1 MYDSCDPQPPT
12 KLIHTPI
19 APPRASFSS
28 EVIYLKLWQEFATA
42 RPKDWAAIF
51 HTSGP
56 VRQRAAS
63 VAASF
68 IVFMGCAG
76 GRDFTARAI
85 EFADKLDISFSRES
99 AFIAIWAIDNQRQ
112 NWRNHNLRL
121 CETILASEP
130 PYDPNRNMVYWG
142 RVPTITND
150 DHDILES
157 MVRWWASPQGGTEFR
172 TVADA
177 LVDAEMKKQSAEIFK
192 RTQ

>member
-1 MYDSCDPQPPT
+1 MHNSADPQPSS
-12 KLIHTPI
+12 KIVHTPI
-19 APPRASFSS
+19 APPRASFLS

-42 RPKDWAAIF
+42 RPKDWMTIF

-56 VRQRAAS
+56 IRQRAAS

-76 GRDFTARAI
+76 GRDFTARAS
-85 EFADKLDISFSRES
+85 EFANKLDSSFSRES

-130 PYDPNRNMVYWG
+130 PYDPKRNMVYWG
-142 RVPTITND
+142 YVPTITND

-157 MVRWWASPQGGTEFR
+157 MVRWWATSQGTEFR

-192 RTQ
+192 RTL